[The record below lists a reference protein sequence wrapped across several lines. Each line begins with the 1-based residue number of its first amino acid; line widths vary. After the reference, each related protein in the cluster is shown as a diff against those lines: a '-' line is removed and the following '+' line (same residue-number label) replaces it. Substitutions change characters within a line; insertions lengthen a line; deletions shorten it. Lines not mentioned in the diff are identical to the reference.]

1 MQKQINL
8 LFHKNII
15 LRNLVLNNIM
25 LSFYTLKN
33 LNDLIDDY
41 TLLIFKIY
49 IIISHNKIY
58 FIFRQGIIILI
69 YKKLFENKIF
79 SLLL

>member
-8 LFHKNII
+8 LFYKNIF